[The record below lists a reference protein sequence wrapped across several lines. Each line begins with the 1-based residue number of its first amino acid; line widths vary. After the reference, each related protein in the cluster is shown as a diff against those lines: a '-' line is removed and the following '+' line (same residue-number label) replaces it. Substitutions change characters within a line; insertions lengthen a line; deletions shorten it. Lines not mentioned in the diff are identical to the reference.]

1 MTRNTQVFKDVWKK
15 DNLEE
20 SHICSPLSS
29 PQLENG
35 KTGRSEPLN
44 SRYVIHNSGY
54 PDVYIFSK
62 TLAPALEFLRLQKWW
77 VKRQA
82 GMSRGPGYHL
92 ERGLLI
98 AKNK

>member
-54 PDVYIFSK
+54 PDVLFS
-62 TLAPALEFLRLQKWW
+62 PRLWPQLWSFSDC
-77 VKRQA
+77 RS
-82 GMSRGPGYHL
+82 GG
-92 ERGLLI
+92 
-98 AKNK
+98 